1 MYSEHHHSDEVMFAI
16 VKRKIDN
23 AVGKACEIVLPIKQ
37 ECYFGKGS
45 AIAICTLS
53 SMDLLVDIA
62 KTPNLMNK
70 ILIVGRLLSENK
82 GIDMMIKF
90 SIKNPSLHHIIVC
103 GTDVKGHRSGQAL
116 LSLHKNGVNRHGRI
130 LGATAPYPLLSC
142 SPMEIQLF
150 RRQTLVH
157 DMIGTKDLEKLV
169 SQVSCLSR

>member
-1 MYSEHHHSDEVMFAI
+1 MYSEHHHSEDVFAI

-23 AVGKACEIVLPIKQ
+23 AVGKACEIIIPIKQ
-37 ECYFGKGS
+37 ECYFGNGS

-53 SMDLLVDIA
+53 SMDLLVEIA

-82 GIDMMIKF
+82 GIDIMIKF
-90 SIKNPSLHHIIVC
+90 STKNPSLQHIILC

-116 LSLHKNGVNRHGRI
+116 LSLHKNGVNRQVRI
-130 LGATAPYPLLSC
+130 LGATAPYPFLSC

-157 DMIGTKDLEKLV
+157 DMIGTKDIEKLV
-169 SQVSCLSR
+169 SRVSYLSR